1 MKYLHEINGRYA
13 VRVVVP
19 PELRGVV
26 GRRELREWLGRDQRA
41 AERAAHGVV
50 AGFLGQLDAAKA
62 QIAADAPTIQSA
74 ARQHYAAELA
84 HDDRERA
91 AGGAQG
97 AKELRALT
105 APHYASLLRLVAAG
119 QITGEHAE
127 ALIGYA
133 ADALAGT
140 LPAGLDRPSLLKGLA
155 SVQLD
160 AMTAFE
166 ERDAGKIALS
176 SPTSPLLTE
185 EAPTAEPTEAVR
197 KRGKG
202 RALSSMLSDFHKER
216 TAGTRTLSEK
226 TMDEHKVAVR
236 MLEEYLGEGTPA
248 ASITKKDMLGY
259 KRALMDTPTNY
270 RLRFPD
276 MTLPEAIEANAARSE
291 PYATLNPA
299 TINDKWLSHISTIM
313 GWCANN
319 GLLEDNP
326 ARGVKVDEGKGFKEP
341 SRVGFNRD
349 DLKRIFGHE
358 MFADPTKYE
367 TRQWALLVALF
378 TGARSSSEI
387 ARIKLTDIFEEQGVW
402 VFNLEEA
409 TKNRRSK
416 RIVPV
421 HQKLIDLGLLRYVE
435 KLREAGKARLFPDWQ
450 PEDKVNRWFLRT
462 FMPAIGITDDRKV
475 FHSFRHSLKTALAQY
490 GVNRDVSDLI
500 TGHKDQS
507 VGGIYIGDASVTMI
521 TAMAEGLG
529 RVDFKLPI

>member
-19 PELRGVV
+19 PELRGIV
-26 GRRELREWLGRDQRA
+26 GRGELREWLGRDPRA

-62 QIAADAPTIQSA
+62 QLAANAPTIQSA
-74 ARQHYAAELA
+74 ARRHYASELA

-91 AGGAQG
+91 AGGAQSL
-97 AKELRALT
+97 KELRAIT
-105 APHYASLLRLVAAG
+105 QPHYASLLRLVAAG

-133 ADALAGT
+133 VNALAGA
-140 LPAGLDRPSLLKGLA
+140 LPVDLDRPSLLKGLA

-160 AMTAFE
+160 AMKAFE

-176 SPTSPLLTE
+176 PPSSPLLTDD
-185 EAPTAEPTEAVR
+185 APAAAPAAQ

-202 RALSSMLSDFHKER
+202 RALSSMLADFHKER

-226 TMDEHKVAVR
+226 TMEEHKVAVR
-236 MLEEYLGEGTPA
+236 MLEEYLGAGTPA

-259 KRALMDTPTNY
+259 KRALMDTPANY

-276 MTLPEAIEANAARSE
+276 MTLPEAIEANAALSE

-319 GLLEDNP
+319 GLLENNP

-349 DLKRIFGHE
+349 DLNRIFGHA
-358 MFADPTKYE
+358 MFADPARYE

-421 HQKLIDLGLLRYVE
+421 HRKLIDLGLLRYVE
-435 KLREAGKARLFPDWQ
+435 KLREAGKVRLFPDWQ

-462 FMPAIGITDDRKV
+462 FKAEIGITDNRKV